1 MAISHIVKKIRRE
14 LKEKNNIKEKM
25 LANSRRIT
33 QLSKESIFLIQSNKP
48 VKAQKRLDAARELLK
63 STLQTLQFTP
73 ELKNNGAFYGATQEY
88 AEAAILLNLE
98 KTGEYPTP
106 ELIGTSSEAYILG
119 LADVVGEL
127 RRKALESVKN
137 GDIDTAECSYQHMQT
152 IYRELTI
159 LNEHV
164 FSILPTLR
172 RKCDVARHLIE
183 LTGSEVMMERKRKKL
198 EEYLRLAEK
207 KVFTGEHSTSG

>member
-1 MAISHIVKKIRRE
+1 MSITYIVKKIRKE
-14 LKEKNNIKEKM
+14 LKVKNNIKERL

-33 QLSKESIFLIQSNKP
+33 QLSKEAIFLIQSDKL
-48 VKAQKRLDAARELLK
+48 VKAQKRLEKAGELFN
-63 STLQTLQFTP
+63 STLKFIQFTP
-73 ELKNNGAFYGATQEY
+73 ELKSSGAFHSAAQEY
-88 AEAAILLNLE
+88 GEAVILLNLE

-106 ELIGTSSEAYILG
+106 EEVGISSEAYILG

-127 RRKALESVKN
+127 RRKALEAVKN
-137 GDIDTAECSYQHMQT
+137 GNVDTAEANLQNMQT

-183 LTGSEVMMERKRKKL
+183 LTGSEI
-198 EEYLRLAEK
+198 
-207 KVFTGEHSTSG
+207 